1 MNWLGPSLNHAAHL
15 QIERRAWG
23 FRSGLSWATCWSL
36 AAGKDQTLLRE
47 TLHGSR
53 RSPELQEAGGCGYEI
68 SQGPTGSTAFS
79 GEELKGALDR
89 RSHAMKQLSKNGSH
103 CNGMRDAGQRGAYLL
118 RETTLVPGSV
128 AGRNFALG
136 LGHPKKPNL
145 N

>member
-1 MNWLGPSLNHAAHL
+1 
-15 QIERRAWG
+15 
-23 FRSGLSWATCWSL
+23 
-36 AAGKDQTLLRE
+36 
-47 TLHGSR
+47 
-53 RSPELQEAGGCGYEI
+53 
-68 SQGPTGSTAFS
+68 
-79 GEELKGALDR
+79 
-89 RSHAMKQLSKNGSH
+89 MKQLSKNGSH